1 MAIEGQIQAL
11 LGALV
16 SGRCYPIINTSTDIV
31 SPYITFQVIDES
43 PVTVVKAPDN
53 IENRLVQID
62 IWAET
67 YGTAKSLEKQ
77 VKAAMNAAS
86 IANSPVASQDLYE
99 AVSKEYR
106 VLMEYSVWST

>member
-31 SPYITFQVIDES
+31 SPYITFQVITNS
-43 PVTVVKAPDN
+43 PETMVEAPED
-53 IENRLVQID
+53 IENRLIQID

-77 VKAAMNAAS
+77 VKATMNAAS